1 VLDTPAHAAFSP
13 GSVIGG
19 KYRVERQLAEGGI
32 GVVVLAR
39 HLQLGHQVAIKYL
52 QAKVLT
58 NSLLVTRFMREAQ
71 LAASIH
77 SDHVVRVFDVG
88 TLDDGGPYMVME
100 FLDGEDLG
108 AVVARGPLAQQ
119 DAIDYVMQACDAI
132 AEAHGLGIVHR
143 DIKPENL
150 FLARRGSGTP
160 IIKIVDFGISKS
172 TMNRDTGKRLPR
184 MTEDGDRFG
193 TPMYMSP
200 EQLASST
207 NVDARADIWALGV
220 VLFELLTA
228 RIPFDGESVPQ
239 IAASILTAPAKLLRT
254 YCPGASSELEAAVS
268 KCLEKTPDLRFR
280 NVAELAQ
287 ELAPFGSPVSQRG
300 VFDIQ
305 RIVRDSGASIRP
317 PRPSSPEWQVGPAA
331 PSAVRPLAETLDA
344 ISGTRSAISRPSKT
358 ALVGVLGACALIAGS
373 VIALGRARVDR
384 PVTLGPP
391 PFGVVETPPP
401 APPQPLATASTGPA
415 AQPTVSARLAE
426 PVAPSAAKRSVEVKL
441 PRQVV
446 AIPAPPTKAPS
457 TGFQTNVDYKEFGE
471 RR

>member
-280 NVAELAQ
+280 NVAAGCSTSSASSATRARAFGRPVPR
-287 ELAPFGSPVSQRG
+287 APSGRWGPRRLPRFAPWPRRWTRSPGRARRSR
-300 VFDIQ
+300 
-305 RIVRDSGASIRP
+305 VRPR
-317 PRPSSPEWQVGPAA
+317 RPSSAC
-331 PSAVRPLAETLDA
+331 
-344 ISGTRSAISRPSKT
+344 SGHARSSQDP
-358 ALVGVLGACALIAGS
+358 
-373 VIALGRARVDR
+373 
-384 PVTLGPP
+384 
-391 PFGVVETPPP
+391 
-401 APPQPLATASTGPA
+401 
-415 AQPTVSARLAE
+415 
-426 PVAPSAAKRSVEVKL
+426 
-441 PRQVV
+441 
-446 AIPAPPTKAPS
+446 
-457 TGFQTNVDYKEFGE
+457 
-471 RR
+471 